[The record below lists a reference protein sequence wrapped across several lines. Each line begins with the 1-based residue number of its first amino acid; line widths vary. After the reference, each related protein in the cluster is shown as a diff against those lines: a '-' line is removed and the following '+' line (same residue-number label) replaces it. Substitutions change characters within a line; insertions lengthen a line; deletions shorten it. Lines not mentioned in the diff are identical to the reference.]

1 MTEFLLAELCRV
13 PTSDRM
19 DTREAMA
26 LSSGWALGMVLLGC
40 KAKMLHNQ
48 NSTVPGQD
56 NITVVSLH
64 RIEDRLENLIDGG
77 RRPDPATLFPVS

>member
-13 PTSDRM
+13 PSSDRM

-40 KAKMLHNQ
+40 KAKMLHNL
-48 NSTVPGQD
+48 NNPSQD

-77 RRPDPATLFPVS
+77 RRPDPASLFPVR